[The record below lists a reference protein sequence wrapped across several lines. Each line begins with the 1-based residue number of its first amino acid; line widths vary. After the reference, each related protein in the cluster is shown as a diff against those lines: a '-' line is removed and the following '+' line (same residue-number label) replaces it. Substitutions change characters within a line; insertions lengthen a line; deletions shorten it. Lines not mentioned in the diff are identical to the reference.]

1 MRILLI
7 AETNWV
13 VDIVLQQNITTAYLL
28 SLSDNPDI
36 DIFVPEFSFYEADG
50 TIRGKLNNQVSE
62 LEHIS
67 GILNKISQ
75 TQKYL
80 NFCNEVKKGIKGVR
94 EDISNDLKIFRA
106 KLDEVRKLIDVLPY
120 SKDILIKARLRHVS
134 SKPPFKLSDCEIYE
148 SVLDFLKER
157 GRDYDKLIFYT
168 ADKEDFDHEEIHHEL
183 KDLNCELHFNSGE
196 VVQRVREFG

>member
-148 SVLDFLKER
+148 SVLDFLGER

-168 ADKEDFDHEEIHHEL
+168 ADKEDFDHEEIHHGL
-183 KDLNCELHFNSGE
+183 KELNCELYFSSGE
-196 VVQRVREFG
+196 VVERVRVG